1 MTDIAQNR
9 QKRLVFIVI
18 PQLRNADESG
28 FTKNKKKK
36 VNKRQANKQTNK
48 EINKQLQQRQQQQ
61 QQQK

>member
-28 FTKNKKKK
+28 FTKNKKKSK
-36 VNKRQANKQTNK
+36 
-48 EINKQLQQRQQQQ
+48 
-61 QQQK
+61 